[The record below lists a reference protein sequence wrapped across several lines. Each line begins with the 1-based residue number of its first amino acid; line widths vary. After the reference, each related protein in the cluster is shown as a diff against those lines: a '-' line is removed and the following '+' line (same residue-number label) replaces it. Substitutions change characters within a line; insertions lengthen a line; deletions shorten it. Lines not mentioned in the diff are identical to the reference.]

1 MKRTTAFGNSSNRY
15 TEGNPALGVPPTV
28 VGAEEMNNIQEELV
42 NIVLGAGMTLNG
54 STENQA
60 ISAILALIGWGGNQI
75 KLTLANNQASPA
87 DVTGLLFD
95 HTTHV
100 GAKVPFQI
108 TRFSDVGRYMESGEL
123 HVQYDAV
130 DGWRITSTSNF
141 DDPLI
146 AFSVNSAGQV
156 QYTSSNNTGA
166 NHSCTLRI
174 GGIVKFKA

>member
-28 VGAEEMNNIQEELV
+28 VGAEEMNNIQE
-42 NIVLGAGMTLNG
+42 GACEHRPRGGHDSQRKHREPSDFGNSRVDRMG
-54 STENQA
+54 RKPNQA
-60 ISAILALIGWGGNQI
+60 HPGKQSGIA
-75 KLTLANNQASPA
+75 A